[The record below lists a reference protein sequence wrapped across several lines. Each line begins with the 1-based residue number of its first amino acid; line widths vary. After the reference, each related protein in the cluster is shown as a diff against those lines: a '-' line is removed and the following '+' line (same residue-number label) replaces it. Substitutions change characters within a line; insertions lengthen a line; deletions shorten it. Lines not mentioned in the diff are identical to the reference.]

1 MDASE
6 YHRIAESEDAHWW
19 YRSTRALVQHLLA
32 DVLRRDMVT
41 LDVGAGPG
49 GNGAW
54 LGEYGTVVALD
65 VEPIALEYV
74 RSQRPGLV
82 PLQGSAVALPIA
94 SATVDVVL
102 ALTVLYH
109 IDDDGAAFR
118 EIARVLRP
126 GGVALVLEP
135 AFSMLHREHDELTHG
150 VRRYRKA
157 DLRRLAL
164 DAGLTVFRT
173 TYAKSFLFAP
183 AAIIALVQRL
193 IGRRDSSKPPRS
205 DLEPRPFDAVA
216 DAIFNR
222 MANVENWL
230 LRRRDLPFGTSVLIV
245 ARRAM
250 SSR

>member
-1 MDASE
+1 
-6 YHRIAESEDAHWW
+6 
-19 YRSTRALVQHLLA
+19 
-32 DVLRRDMVT
+32 MVT

-82 PLQGSAVALPIA
+82 PIQGSAIALPIA

-135 AFSMLHREHDELTHG
+135 AFSMLYREHDALTHG

-164 DAGLTVFRT
+164 DAGLNVSRA

-183 AAIIALVQRL
+183 AAIIALLQRL
-193 IGRRDSSKPPRS
+193 SKDRDTSKSNLPRS
-205 DLEPRPFDAVA
+205 DLEPRRFDALA
-216 DAIFNR
+216 GALFGGMARIENR
-222 MANVENWL
+222 V
-230 LRRRDLPFGTSVLIV
+230 LRHRDLPFGTSVLIV
-245 ARRAM
+245 ARRSM
-250 SSR
+250 SGH